1 MAAQPC
7 IVVGEARELRE
18 NETSEPKK
26 FAKKFATFAGTVLI
40 TPRC

>member
-7 IVVGEARELRE
+7 IVVGEARE
-18 NETSEPKK
+18 NETTSEPKK